1 MQADERAYLG
11 FHAWQVYYRTNLGV
25 ILLPTGYASSQKMP
39 VQQWLA
45 TRPR

>member
-1 MQADERAYLG
+1 MG
-11 FHAWQVYYRTNLGV
+11 FHAWQVYYRTNFGMV
-25 ILLPTGYASSQKMP
+25 LLPTGYASSQKMP